1 MTNYFGIH
9 SVGDSLITFLRD
21 TYPEPLRTAYP
32 CEFKL
37 ISSGELDQSV
47 DMGTAVTLYLYR
59 VDIDRSMR
67 NAPDPQRRGAR
78 PYPLSLCLYY
88 LFIIWSNVPLI
99 ESTIAAWIMSQ
110 IHQHPLLDQSV
121 LSGTGD
127 WGPDEQVVI
136 VPIEMTNE
144 DLMRLWDALMPTYRL
159 SLPYLARV
167 IRIEPDEVSDGLPV
181 VATRYNY
188 GELEIAERSDSGID

>member
-1 MTNYFGIH
+1 MTNYFGVH

-37 ISSGELDQSV
+37 ISSGELDQSD

-67 NAPDPQRRGAR
+67 NAPDAQRPGAR

-110 IHQHPLLDQSV
+110 IHQHP
-121 LSGTGD
+121 
-127 WGPDEQVVI
+127 
-136 VPIEMTNE
+136 
-144 DLMRLWDALMPTYRL
+144 
-159 SLPYLARV
+159 
-167 IRIEPDEVSDGLPV
+167 
-181 VATRYNY
+181 
-188 GELEIAERSDSGID
+188 